1 MPGNVSLGCL
11 LGQLNHAMSFDV
23 ASASWATD
31 VGSWVRD
38 LDAASTYFDSTATH
52 SSAQGMRVDVFSEF
66 AGLRRVALYHGVAND
81 YLARRFTNVTTHD
94 LWCSAWARIGT
105 ASFSGAVR
113 FGILTTS
120 SAAAPIPFAATLQ
133 YIEHRTIA
141 SSLDTP
147 ALLPHTVFSLSPSVG
162 SFSLYAD
169 DVITRVDPITLF
181 PDWTLEQSRAL
192 IRAGHDA
199 TGGYNRETI
208 WSSFG
213 TWKLPLRFLSDSH
226 AALIN
231 WWWKNSFTLA
241 LTLDTSD
248 ADTTAIVR
256 IVNDQQ
262 PIGARSRPYDN
273 LWNGT
278 LMLEAIDK
286 GSLVY

>member
-11 LGQLNHAMSFDV
+11 LGQLNRAMSFDV
-23 ASASWATD
+23 ASTSWATS
-31 VGSWVRD
+31 VGSWSKGVT
-38 LDAASTYFDSTATH
+38 AVSAYFNSTDTH
-52 SSAQGMRVDVFSEF
+52 SSAQGARIEAYSNNLTRSVRVSHRTADDYNGRKFPDVS
-66 AGLRRVALYHGVAND
+66 
-81 YLARRFTNVTTHD
+81 THD
-94 LWCSAWARIGT
+94 VATTVWARIGT
-105 ASFSGAVR
+105 AAFSGFVA
-113 FGILTTS
+113 FGVWSTFNTL
-120 SAAAPIPFAATLQ
+120 IPVPFSLALQ
-133 YIEHRTIA
+133 YIQYDTVISSIGASTALVATIFEMQPG
-141 SSLDTP
+141 T
-147 ALLPHTVFSLSPSVG
+147 G
-162 SFSLYAD
+162 SYALYAD